1 MVASSLMRLEI
12 PLVCLLMVTAC
23 APASPAAA
31 PTAASQQSAPPA
43 AAPTNAPP
51 ATQPSAPEV
60 VQPTVAASEDPALV
74 SLWRG
79 KTITMIVGDAAG
91 GGTDT
96 TGRIVARHL
105 SRFLPGQPTIIV
117 QNMPGAGHRVAT
129 NFVYQA
135 KSDGLTI
142 GLVDR
147 GVPSYQLRGEG
158 AEQGV
163 RYDSKAIT
171 WLGSPTVVTQAL
183 MLHQRAGITAKNLK
197 PLEEKT
203 VTIGQTD
210 VGGASHAPQLVLN
223 AVLGWK
229 TKAIFGYEGSTGRLL
244 GIDRGEVDGILTV
257 WDSLR
262 RQKGEDIRA
271 GVLLPIVH
279 IGQKVPD
286 PLLAGVPTAD
296 ELLADKGAADK
307 QLLALTQRP
316 FDWGRPVIAPPGLPP
331 NITAGLRQGMVAMMA
346 DQQFL
351 AEAKQIDLDV
361 IPVPGE
367 RVQALIEEYMSTPRS
382 VIERL
387 DELIQA
393 DTPA

>member
-1 MVASSLMRLEI
+1 
-12 PLVCLLMVTAC
+12 
-23 APASPAAA
+23 
-31 PTAASQQSAPPA
+31 
-43 AAPTNAPP
+43 
-51 ATQPSAPEV
+51 
-60 VQPTVAASEDPALV
+60 
-74 SLWRG
+74 
-79 KTITMIVGDAAG
+79 
-91 GGTDT
+91 
-96 TGRIVARHL
+96 
-105 SRFLPGQPTIIV
+105 
-117 QNMPGAGHRVAT
+117 MPGAGHRVAT

-135 KSDGLTI
+135 KADGLTI

-158 AEQGV
+158 ADQGV
-163 RYDSKAIT
+163 RYDSTAIT

-183 MLHQRAGITAKNLK
+183 LVHQRAGITAKDLK
-197 PLEEKT
+197 PLEQKT
-203 VTIGQTD
+203 ITIGQTD

-223 AVLGWK
+223 NVLGWK

-262 RQKGEDIRA
+262 RQKGDEIRS
-271 GVLLPIVH
+271 GVLLPLVH
-279 IGQKVPD
+279 IGQRVPD

-296 ELLADKGAADK
+296 ELFAEKSVADK

-316 FDWGRPVIAPPGLPP
+316 YDWGRPVIAPPGLPQ
-331 NITAGLRQGMVAMMA
+331 NTATALRNGMTAMMA
-346 DQQFL
+346 DSQFL

-361 IPVPGE
+361 IPVTGE
-367 RVQALIEEYMSTPRS
+367 RIQALIEEYMSTPRA

-393 DTPA
+393 DTPS

>member
-1 MVASSLMRLEI
+1 
-12 PLVCLLMVTAC
+12 
-23 APASPAAA
+23 
-31 PTAASQQSAPPA
+31 
-43 AAPTNAPP
+43 
-51 ATQPSAPEV
+51 
-60 VQPTVAASEDPALV
+60 
-74 SLWRG
+74 
-79 KTITMIVGDAAG
+79 MIVGDAAG

-96 TGRIVARHL
+96 TGRIVSRHL

-129 NFVYQA
+129 NFVFQA
-135 KSDGLTI
+135 KADGLTI

-158 AEQGV
+158 ADQGV

-183 MLHQRAGITAKNLK
+183 MLHQRAGVTAKDLK
-197 PLEEKT
+197 PLEQKT

-262 RQKGEDIRA
+262 RQKGDDIRA

-286 PLLAGVPTAD
+286 PLLEGVQTAD
-296 ELLADKGAADK
+296 ELFANKPAADK

-316 FDWGRPVIAPPGLPP
+316 FDWGRPVIAPPGLPA
-331 NITAGLRQGMVAMMA
+331 NVTAALRQGMVSMMA
-346 DQQFL
+346 DPQFL

-361 IPVPGE
+361 IPVTGE
-367 RVQALIEEYMSTPRS
+367 RVQSLIEEYMNTPRS
-382 VIERL
+382 VIDRL

-393 DTPA
+393 DTPG